1 MSHDRTNQFSLMTMT
16 CDKLLSKDH
25 PYRRLAAIFDVGR
38 VAQRFES
45 LYSKIG
51 SQAIPV
57 EQGVRALIVQFLEDY
72 SDRQMERALAENIA
86 VKWYCGFELGQAT
99 PDHTYFC
106 KLRKRLGTKSI
117 AELFASVRDA
127 FCARG
132 LVSDVFQFVD
142 SSAIITKTAL
152 WEERDRAI
160 ADGLEKL
167 DNQTVKKYAADKDAR
182 TGCKGKKKFWF
193 GYKRHVNV
201 DMKSGLITKVAV
213 TSANLP
219 DGKATKSILREGGRV
234 FADKAYSEG
243 SGHAAIC
250 AKGCH
255 SGAIKKRNRKD
266 KNRDLDKWL
275 TRVRMPYEGVFA
287 RCRRRARYRGRAKV
301 QLQAFMEAVVH
312 NLKRAVRIEAAVS
325 QLATASP

>member
-1 MSHDRTNQFSLMTMT
+1 MTIT
-16 CDKLLSKDH
+16 CDSLLGAAH
-25 PYRRLAAIFDVGR
+25 PYRRLAQIYDVGQMA
-38 VAQRFES
+38 VEFES

-51 SQAIPV
+51 AQAIPV
-57 EQGVRALIVQFLEDY
+57 DRGVRSLVVQFLEDY

-86 VKWYCGFELGQAT
+86 VKWYCGFELGEAT

-117 AELFASVRDA
+117 AKLFASVRDA
-127 FCARG
+127 FEAKG
-132 LVSDVFQFVD
+132 LISDVFQFVD
-142 SSAIITKTAL
+142 ATAIITKNAL
-152 WEERDRAI
+152 WDERDRAI

-167 DNQTVKKYAADKDAR
+167 DNRSVQDYAADKDAR

-201 DMKSGLITKVAV
+201 DMSSGMVTKVAV
-213 TSANLP
+213 TPANIP
-219 DGKATKSILREGGRV
+219 DGKAVKSVLRRGGMV

-243 SGHAAIC
+243 SAQRAMR

-275 TRVRMPYEGVFA
+275 TGARMPYEGVFSK
-287 RCRRRARYRGRAKV
+287 CQRRARYRGRAKV
-301 QLQAFMEAVVH
+301 QLQAFMEAIAH
-312 NLKRAVRIEAAVS
+312 NLKCAMQIILRQQLVMEAIG
-325 QLATASP
+325 